1 MLPASAHFA
10 RVTDAGSVGH
20 DQRLLMLTPQQFRE
34 YALYVQRAVLRNW
47 RLAGG
52 VAAAV
57 VVVTLAGLVLMPRD
71 YYSEARLFVR
81 FGRENMILDPTATNG
96 QMISI
101 YESRESEIN
110 SLLEVLKGRAM
121 LDLLVESLGP
131 DYVLRGRGEPLPS
144 RSPHAP
150 REELASRSE
159 PTTLTQ
165 PSSAHQR
172 AVQLLEN
179 NIEVWAPRKSNIITV
194 RCKAS
199 RPGVAQQI
207 AARLVAIYR
216 EEYVRVHHTAG
227 SYQFFDEQTKL
238 SHEAWQAASTR
249 LGAVKNKLGI
259 VTIEGKKQQLQS
271 EITDTDAKLL
281 ANRSELKTA
290 EARIASLQELI
301 DGLPE
306 TIVTQQ
312 AQAANAAFDNMRG
325 TLFQLEAREQE
336 LAATHHDEH
345 PQLEA
350 VRQQLADLRKVI
362 REQPAQRM
370 QATQAV
376 NPARQSLELN
386 LLNEQSQADA
396 LRGGEQALVALQA
409 RLRDDLSQLNAQE
422 ATIGKLEQDVDLAET
437 RYRAYADK
445 LEQARLN
452 RSLDEERISSLTVVQ
467 PASYP
472 AKASGPR
479 RLYVLALGLLVAV
492 ASGLGAALV
501 AAYFQPV
508 LASTLDL
515 ERLLDLPL
523 VGILPPTTGQPTLAT

>member
-1 MLPASAHFA
+1 
-10 RVTDAGSVGH
+10 
-20 DQRLLMLTPQQFRE
+20 MLTPQQIRE
-34 YALYVQRAVLRNW
+34 YALYVQRALLRHG

-57 VVVTLAGLVLMPRD
+57 VVLTLVGLVFMPRD

-110 SLLEVLKGRAM
+110 SLLEVLKSRAM
-121 LDLLVESLGP
+121 LDLLVESLGT
-131 DYVLRGRGEPLPS
+131 DFVLSGRGEPLPLTP
-144 RSPHAP
+144 SPMNVAAAAATSP
-150 REELASRSE
+150 VK
-159 PTTLTQ
+159 P
-165 PSSAHQR
+165 PYAHQR
-172 AVQLLEN
+172 AVQFLEN
-179 NIEVWAPRKSNIITV
+179 NIEIWAPRKSNIITV

-207 AARLVAIYR
+207 TARLVAIYR

-227 SYQFFDEQTKL
+227 SYQFFDEQTRL
-238 SHEAWQAASTR
+238 SQEAWQAAAKS
-249 LGAVKNKLGI
+249 LGAAKNKLGI

-271 EITDTDAKLL
+271 EITDTDARLL

-290 EARIASLQELI
+290 EARIASLEELI

-306 TIVTQQ
+306 KIVTQE

-336 LAATHHDEH
+336 LAATRNDEH
-345 PQLEA
+345 PQLQA
-350 VRQQLADLRKVI
+350 VRQQLADLRNVI
-362 REQPAQRM
+362 REQPAQRL
-370 QATQAV
+370 QATHAV

-396 LRGGEQALVALQA
+396 LRGREQALIALQA
-409 RLRDDLSQLNAQE
+409 RLRVDLAQLNAQE
-422 ATIGKLEQDVDLAET
+422 ATIGKLEQDLDLAET

-479 RLYVLALGLLVAV
+479 RLYVLALGLLVAA

-523 VGILPPTTGQPTLAT
+523 VGVLPPTTSQPTLAT

>member
-1 MLPASAHFA
+1 
-10 RVTDAGSVGH
+10 
-20 DQRLLMLTPQQFRE
+20 MLTPQQIRE
-34 YALYVQRAVLRNW
+34 YALYVRRAVERHW

-52 VAAAV
+52 VAAGV
-57 VVVTLAGLVLMPRD
+57 VLVTLVGLVLMPRD

-81 FGRENMILDPTATNG
+81 FGRENLVLDPTASNG
-96 QMISI
+96 QLISI

-110 SLLEVLKGRAM
+110 SLLEVLKSRAM

-131 DYVLRGRGEPLPS
+131 DYVLRGRGEPLPLKKAQLS
-144 RSPHAP
+144 AGAAATAGAP
-150 REELASRSE
+150 APEK
-159 PTTLTQ
+159 

-179 NIEVWAPRKSNIITV
+179 NIEIWAPRKSSIITV

-207 AARLVAIYR
+207 TARLVAIYR
-216 EEYVRVHHTAG
+216 DEYVRVHHTAG
-227 SYQFFDEQTKL
+227 SYQFFADQTRL
-238 SHEAWQAASTR
+238 SHEAWQAAAAR
-249 LGAVKNKLGI
+249 LGATKNKLGI
-259 VTIEGKKQQLQS
+259 VTIDGKKKQLQD
-271 EITDTDAKLL
+271 EITDTDARLL
-281 ANRSELKTA
+281 ANRSDLKTA
-290 EARIASLQELI
+290 EARIASLEDLI

-312 AQAANAAFDNMRG
+312 AQSANAAFDNMRG

-336 LAATHHDEH
+336 LAATRSDEH
-345 PQLEA
+345 PQLRA

-362 REQPAQRM
+362 QEQPSQRL

-376 NPARQSLELN
+376 NPARQALELN
-386 LLNEQSQADA
+386 LLNEQSQAAA
-396 LRGGEQALVALQA
+396 LRGREQALVTLQT
-409 RLRDDLSQLNAQE
+409 RLRGDLAQLNAQE
-422 ATIGKLEQDVDLAET
+422 ATIGKLEQELELAAS
-437 RYRAYADK
+437 RHRAYGEK

-479 RLYVLALGLLVAV
+479 RLYVLALGLVLAAV
-492 ASGLGAALV
+492 SGLGAALL

-508 LASTLDL
+508 IASRLDL

-523 VGILPPTTGQPTLAT
+523 VGVVPASASQPTLAT